1 MGRRGVLPSPAQ
13 THRRLRYS
21 NGVLGK
27 PYQVQ
32 TTLLLLAIEAIDRE
46 SKQNYLVHN

>member
-1 MGRRGVLPSPAQ
+1 MDQRGVLPSPAQ

-32 TTLLLLAIEAIDRE
+32 AILWLLGIEGIDRE
-46 SKQNYLVHN
+46 SKENYLVHN